1 MYHSLIPKNQRS
13 NYLDLLGKAEKLI
26 ISLPAHPEH
35 LPLVIEAASAVR
47 GSEEIISR
55 IKLPLTAQ
63 HIVTL
68 SNLLQKSRTY
78 VRNFWDM
85 KESTPASDGS
95 PVGREKDV
103 IPSSRVNDITATTK
117 VIFKELKLDSR
128 LVGTT
133 PTQPINPPSPTLNSQ
148 LSTLNSPDSLRQ
160 YVHTL
165 SPKLQHQ
172 ASVLESKYAEL
183 NDLHET
189 LDRLARSVTE
199 NKDASKEISYYAK
212 RIDLLARTIDAFW
225 NRVHAERQ
233 AQGGQPI
240 TKEYQT
246 FLDEEEKKYPLE
258 EEVNRK
264 WGDYSKAEID
274 QLELSQPD
282 PNVPIFPNQQD
293 APTIAQL
300 IFARQERNKKLI
312 RRAPQHI
319 TEKAKNERILAMNE
333 LHEWGIPIEKKQ
345 WEVLQGMGIEVPK
358 DFLNPFLTMTDEE
371 KKAHKQAY
379 DQKRYEENKPLSVKL
394 NVKRKM
400 RKSKKED
407 NPYLKNS

>member
-95 PVGREKDV
+95 TVGREKEV

-117 VIFKELKLDSR
+117 VLFKELKLDSR

-148 LSTLNSPDSLRQ
+148 LSTLQTLCASTSIPSHPNCNIRHPSL
-160 YVHTL
+160 
-165 SPKLQHQ
+165 
-172 ASVLESKYAEL
+172 
-183 NDLHET
+183 
-189 LDRLARSVTE
+189 
-199 NKDASKEISYYAK
+199 
-212 RIDLLARTIDAFW
+212 
-225 NRVHAERQ
+225 NR
-233 AQGGQPI
+233 
-240 TKEYQT
+240 
-246 FLDEEEKKYPLE
+246 
-258 EEVNRK
+258 NM
-264 WGDYSKAEID
+264 
-274 QLELSQPD
+274 
-282 PNVPIFPNQQD
+282 
-293 APTIAQL
+293 
-300 IFARQERNKKLI
+300 RN
-312 RRAPQHI
+312 
-319 TEKAKNERILAMNE
+319 
-333 LHEWGIPIEKKQ
+333 
-345 WEVLQGMGIEVPK
+345 
-358 DFLNPFLTMTDEE
+358 LTTST
-371 KKAHKQAY
+371 
-379 DQKRYEENKPLSVKL
+379 KPLTASLVQ
-394 NVKRKM
+394 
-400 RKSKKED
+400 
-407 NPYLKNS
+407 